1 MSDNYLLIVSPSS
14 FWSIIK
20 ISTFFQEIL
29 LPENSHLL
37 ERSFTVRFRCLLD
50 NTSGFLVSHSATTA
64 GHLLTLANVQRL
76 DIRGK
81 IKPLYGQNRKSE
93 DPPLALFCIC
103 TPFGPPS
110 LLEMPQKEAIFKSK
124 HKLDLGI
131 VSFDQR
137 GKEVFGYNDVE
148 FSSRGIYD
156 LVHHDDLVYVAQAHS
171 ECKYILQQF
180 RILLSTQN
188 VFVKCVIFHTLLV
201 IYSLKTF
208 HNCGMNQTRLV
219 LLMKPHWDCYGNS
232 QPRTCNRKK
241 TYQHT
246 LVILLAILV
255 LYSYERCKHS
265 IRSQYWSSDSCTA
278 PLISM

>member
-1 MSDNYLLIVSPSS
+1 MPFRQHIRVLGKSIDRYYRSVKLIDSLS
-14 FWSIIK
+14 F
-20 ISTFFQEIL
+20 
-29 LPENSHLL
+29 
-37 ERSFTVRFRCLLD
+37 
-50 NTSGFLVSHSATTA
+50 
-64 GHLLTLANVQRL
+64 QRL

-81 IKPLYGQNRKSE
+81 IKPLYGQNRKTE
-93 DPPLALFCIC
+93 EPPLALFCIC

-246 LVILLAILV
+246 L
-255 LYSYERCKHS
+255 SGHS
-265 IRSQYWSSDSCTA
+265 AGYISSIFIREMQTFN
-278 PLISM
+278 